1 MQGMIVDTTKN
12 DALAITKSDTTI
24 FNPPVRGLYVG
35 GLGDVAVVTQD
46 GSAVTFTA
54 VPAGTYI
61 PIGLQKVMSTGTTAT
76 NIVGLR

>member
-1 MQGMIVDTTKN
+1 MQGIIVDTTKN
-12 DALAITKSDTTI
+12 DAVAIIKSDATVY
-24 FNPPVRGLYVG
+24 NPPLRGLYVG

-54 VPAGTYI
+54 VPAGTYF
-61 PIGLQKVMSTGTTAT
+61 PIGLLKVMSTGTTAT